1 MPNAHKKKINWRSF
15 TSLYIIFS
23 GIFMLLS
30 GIILYLAPAGRVAK
44 WTHLTILGLEK
55 EQWQAIHTIFTFL
68 FIIAS
73 GFHLYYNW
81 NVFVSYLRKKSKEKF
96 ALKKELL
103 LSVLVTI
110 AVLVMTLF
118 NTPPFNYV
126 MDFGEYLTESWS
138 DDTTEPPVPH
148 AESMTFNELSEAIDM
163 PAEDMLK
170 NLRRNNINAEADE
183 VIKDVAERNNITP
196 IELFEKM
203 KTIKKTEGSSAY
215 YGSGLGRKSL
225 TDVCAQLNIDMDN
238 ALQRLKEAG
247 ISADAEMTL
256 KDIAKNS
263 DKRPIEIMEII
274 DPKAAESNGL

>member
-1 MPNAHKKKINWRSF
+1 MSKLQSKKINWRSF

-44 WTHLTILGLEK
+44 WTHLSILGLEK
-55 EQWQAIHTIFTFL
+55 EEWQAIHTIFTFL

-73 GFHLYYNW
+73 GFHFYYNW
-81 NVFVSYLRKKSKEKF
+81 NVFISYLRKKTKEKF
-96 ALKKELL
+96 TLKKELI

-110 AVLVMTLF
+110 VVFFMALW

-148 AESMTFNELSEAIDM
+148 AESMTFSELSAAINM

-170 NLRRNNINAEADE
+170 NLRQNNIRAAKDE
-183 VIKDVAERNNITP
+183 IIKDVADRNNVTP
-196 IELFEKM
+196 LELFEKM
-203 KTIKKTEGSSAY
+203 KTLKKASESSAY

-225 TDVCAQLNIDMDN
+225 TDVCKQLNIGLES
-238 ALQRLKEAG
+238 ALQRLNNAG
-247 ISADAEMTL
+247 ITAKGEMSL
-256 KDIAKNS
+256 KDIANENNK
-263 DKRPIEIMEII
+263 KPIDIMEII
-274 DPKAAESNGL
+274 DQKAKETN

>member
-1 MPNAHKKKINWRSF
+1 MSKLQSKKINWRSF

-44 WTHLTILGLEK
+44 WTHLSILGLEK
-55 EQWQAIHTIFTFL
+55 EEWQAIHTIFTFL

-81 NVFVSYLRKKSKEKF
+81 NVFISYLRKKTKEKF
-96 ALKKELL
+96 TLKKELI

-110 AVLVMTLF
+110 VVFFMALW

-148 AESMTFNELSEAIDM
+148 AESMTFSELSAAINM

-170 NLRRNNINAEADE
+170 NLRQNNIRAAKDE
-183 VIKDVAERNNITP
+183 IIKDVADRNNVTP
-196 IELFEKM
+196 LELFEKM
-203 KTIKKTEGSSAY
+203 KTLKKASESSAY

-225 TDVCAQLNIDMDN
+225 TDVCKQLNIGLES
-238 ALQRLKEAG
+238 ALQRLNNAG
-247 ISADAEMTL
+247 ITAKGEMSL
-256 KDIAKNS
+256 KDIANENNK
-263 DKRPIEIMEII
+263 KPIDIMEII
-274 DPKAAESNGL
+274 DQKAKETN